1 MKATDTVGVRDVTL
15 TRLGLGTAPLGGLF
29 RPVRDADAA
38 ATIEAA
44 WDLGLRLFDTAPL
57 YGYGRAEQ
65 RLGSTLR
72 ARPRAEFVVA
82 TKVGRLLREPSPGAA
97 WEFDTTQEHAGQP
110 FYKDTGSAVP
120 VFDFSYDGALRSLE
134 ESLTRLGLDRV
145 DIVHVHDPEQ
155 HVQQAVDGAYRAL
168 LRLRD
173 EGVIGAVGLGIDYA
187 EPAVEILR
195 AVDLDCVLI
204 AGRWTLL
211 DQAAGQEL
219 LPLAAERGVAVIA
232 AGVYNSG
239 VLANPGAVTATYD
252 YVPSP
257 HDVVVRAST
266 IARVC
271 ARHGVPLRAAA
282 LQFPFRHSAVAAVLT
297 GARTAAEISENVDLF
312 DSPLP
317 EELWTDLAA
326 ECGIGLLSP

>member
-1 MKATDTVGVRDVTL
+1 MRATDTVAIGKVTV

-29 RPVRDADAA
+29 RPVRDEDAA
-38 ATIEAA
+38 ATVRAA

-65 RLGSTLR
+65 RLGGGLR
-72 ARPRAEFVVA
+72 TRPRAEFAVA

-97 WEFDTTQEHAGQP
+97 WELDTTQEHAGQP
-110 FYKDTGSAVP
+110 FYKDTGPAVP

-145 DIVHVHDPEQ
+145 DIVHVHDPER
-155 HVQQAVDGAYRAL
+155 HVRQAVDGAYRAL
-168 LRLRD
+168 VRLRD

-211 DQAAGQEL
+211 DQAAGREL

-266 IARVC
+266 IAGVC

-282 LQFPFRHSAVAAVLT
+282 LQFPFRDPAVAAVLT
-297 GARTAAEISENVDLF
+297 GARTAAEISENVGLF
-312 DSPLP
+312 DTPVP
-317 EELWTDLAA
+317 EELWADLAA
-326 ECGIGLLSP
+326 ECGIGLVSP